1 MKVPPTYCAQN
12 ILAEEKELLFLRVKP
27 VEEAE
32 SLPRVSKH
40 CLQRHCMRKGG
51 RGRGRLQRPHLT
63 HAKVSAGGLRCPI
76 LLSLASPLGSEKS
89 HSKLGQSP
97 LTHSLSLTKSL

>member
-1 MKVPPTYCAQN
+1 MPPTYCAQN

-40 CLQRHCMRKGG
+40 CLQRHCMRAAANSLNTCKGRSG
-51 RGRGRLQRPHLT
+51 RP
-63 HAKVSAGGLRCPI
+63 P
-76 LLSLASPLGSEKS
+76 LSLPSYYP
-89 HSKLGQSP
+89 HSKLG
-97 LTHSLSLTKSL
+97 HSLTVPSLSPSHSKQFNTFLTSAPAH